1 MLGERETVRAKG
13 GGEGDEVV
21 VVVVW
26 DEVGVYETMSSTST
40 SSRGMRSI
48 WRPTRLGM

>member
-21 VVVVW
+21 DVVW
-26 DEVGVYETMSSTST
+26 AEAGVYETMSSTST